1 MDQGHPPAQG
11 DPVWW
16 LGGPGAWW
24 GWVTPAWGLQ
34 GLWARPG
41 TGYPPCPRDGSLCL
55 KDQPGSRR
63 RGAIFPG
70 EPCALLRCPAF
81 QPFPSSL
88 ASGPGTF
95 HQYPLTAPLPN
106 LPSLLPGSWGPP
118 PHIQPHTQPLRL
130 PPRTPEAGASL
141 AQLPDPRAPESWLC
155 TLGVSVSGLCSAQ
168 PAQLRREAQTHSKG
182 V

>member
-1 MDQGHPPAQG
+1 M
-11 DPVWW
+11 
-16 LGGPGAWW
+16 
-24 GWVTPAWGLQ
+24 
-34 GLWARPG
+34 
-41 TGYPPCPRDGSLCL
+41 
-55 KDQPGSRR
+55 
-63 RGAIFPG
+63 
-70 EPCALLRCPAF
+70 F

-141 AQLPDPRAPESWLC
+141 AQPPDPRAPESWLC

-182 V
+182 FRAAPARRQAPLLPGRFWARPLWAQPAHPAGPGWFSVTHGCPLIWS